1 MIDLSVSLFI
11 LLQTLS
17 RARKRS
23 AEGKKQSVHS
33 PAEDGDR
40 VSISETKLQVQ
51 EVKGELKSV
60 RRSGSASRSS
70 TLKGP
75 ATVSRP
81 VTRSFLKQ
89 IHSSTQDDEEVII
102 LPDAKSED
110 LLEEIDGEERS
121 VSMFDVRALLIR
133 VAISIIG

>member
-89 IHSSTQDDEEVII
+89 IHSSTQDDEEVI

>member
-1 MIDLSVSLFI
+1 MFI

-89 IHSSTQDDEEVII
+89 IHSSTQDDEEVI